1 MISLPASFPSAPST
15 PSAAGPGPR
24 RRILLV
30 GLDGLRVDRAI
41 DAGLMPT
48 LARLAAAGSRHRM
61 VVATPTLSGPSWA
74 TILTGA
80 TIAEHGVTDNQFMG
94 SQLSRY
100 PDLLSRAF
108 YADQRR
114 VTFAA
119 ASWPP
124 LVDPAGFGPVIHER
138 AEQHRAGQHRVVIRD
153 GETRG
158 YVPFDAEIVEHSL
171 WALRYDTPDV
181 CFTYLCDADESGH
194 LHGPLSPEYTAAL
207 ARLDAHLARLTAEIE
222 RLAAESG
229 DDWLLAVTSDHGH
242 VDAGGHGGGSDIER
256 ESFVVLARPGREPL
270 DWPAEIATT
279 SVTPRLLE
287 FLDPTPVETAIRS
300 PRNRAG
306 GVL

>member
-1 MISLPASFPSAPST
+1 MITLPASFPPPPDTA
-15 PSAAGPGPR
+15 PR
-24 RRILLV
+24 RRIMLV

-80 TIAEHGVTDNQFMG
+80 TIAEHGVTDNQFFG
-94 SQLSRY
+94 ARLSQY

-108 YADQRR
+108 YADPRR

-124 LVDPAGFGPVIHER
+124 LVDPAGFGPIIHER

-158 YVPFDAEIVEHSL
+158 YVPFDAEMVEHSL
-171 WALRYDTPDV
+171 WALRHDTPDV

-194 LHGPLSPEYTAAL
+194 LHGPLSPEYAASL
-207 ARLDAHLARLTAEIE
+207 ARLDAHLARLAAEVE

-242 VDAGGHGGGSDIER
+242 VDAGGHGGDSDIER
-256 ESFVVLARPGREPL
+256 ESFVVLARPGRAPL
-270 DWPAEIATT
+270 AWPAEITAT
-279 SVTPRLLE
+279 SVTPRLLA
-287 FLDPTPVETAIRS
+287 FLDPAPAAPATDPS
-300 PRNRAG
+300 PAP
-306 GVL
+306 

>member
-1 MISLPASFPSAPST
+1 MTQLPASFPVPARHT
-15 PSAAGPGPR
+15 PR

-30 GLDGLRVDRAI
+30 GLDGLRIDLAV

-48 LARLAAAGSRHRM
+48 LAWLANTGSRHRM
-61 VVATPTLSGPSWA
+61 VVAPPTLSGPSWA

-80 TIAEHGVTDNQFMG
+80 TIAEHGVTDNQFFG
-94 SQLSRY
+94 ARLSRT

-108 YADQRR
+108 YADTRR
-114 VTFAA
+114 TTFAA

-124 LVDPAGFGPVIHER
+124 LVDPAGFGPIIHER

-158 YVPFDAEIVEHSL
+158 YVPLDAEMVEHSV
-171 WALRYDTPDV
+171 WALRHDTPDV

-194 LHGPLSPEYTAAL
+194 LYGPHSPEYAGSL
-207 ARLDAHLARLTAEIE
+207 ARLDAHLARLASEVE
-222 RLAAESG
+222 RLAAEGG

-242 VDAGGHGGGSDIER
+242 VDGGGHGGDSPIER
-256 ESFVVLARPGREPL
+256 ESFVVLSRPGREPL
-270 DWPAEIATT
+270 GWPAEIAPS

-287 FLDPTPVETAIRS
+287 FLDP
-300 PRNRAG
+300 PRP
-306 GVL
+306 